1 MRSEI
6 MLEVLTNPG
15 EFFENKMKQEA
26 DFKPPIM
33 IVGIMAII
41 SAISAYI
48 IANTIVGSLQGDA
61 ATFVQ
66 IGAIIGAIFVIIV
79 VFIMWVI
86 YGGIFYLISMIFSG
100 QGNFKRV
107 LEFVAYG
114 FLPSILGS
122 LISLILTSRAYS
134 SLDFSIT
141 DPTILEKTLLS
152 DPYIMASSIIGI
164 ILTLWSANIWV
175 FAMMHS
181 RNLTVKNAIITVG
194 IPIGLYLIYAVYN
207 LYHALS

>member
-66 IGAIIGAIFVIIV
+66 IGAIIGAIFAIIV

-194 IPIGLYLIYAVYN
+194 IPIGLYLIYTVYN

>member
-1 MRSEI
+1 

-15 EFFENKMKQEA
+15 EFFENKMKREV

-33 IVGIMAII
+33 IVGVMAII

-48 IANTIVGSLQGDA
+48 ITTTIIGSLPSDA

-66 IGAIIGAIFVIIV
+66 IGAIIGAIIAMIV
-79 VFIMWVI
+79 VFIMWII
-86 YGGIFYLISMIFSG
+86 YGGIFYLISTVFGG

-114 FLPSILGS
+114 FIPSILGS
-122 LISLILTSRAYS
+122 VISLVLTSKAYS
-134 SLDFSIT
+134 SIDFSIT
-141 DPTILEKTLLS
+141 DPEILQKAMLS
-152 DPYIMASSIIGI
+152 DPYIMASSAIGI
-164 ILTLWSANIWV
+164 LLTLWSANIWV

-181 RNLTVKNAIITVG
+181 RNLTVKNALITVG
-194 IPIGLYLIYAVYN
+194 IPMGLYVIYMVYT
-207 LYHALS
+207 LYQALV

>member
-1 MRSEI
+1 

-194 IPIGLYLIYAVYN
+194 IPIGLYLIYTVYN

>member
-1 MRSEI
+1 

-33 IVGIMAII
+33 IIGIMAII
-41 SAISAYI
+41 SAISAYVV
-48 IANTIVGSLQGDA
+48 ANTIAGSLQGDA

-66 IGAIIGAIFVIIV
+66 IGAIIGAIFAMIV
-79 VFIMWVI
+79 MFIMWII
-86 YGGIFYLISMIFSG
+86 YGGIFYVISIVFGG

-122 LISLILTSRAYS
+122 LISLILTSRVYS

-141 DPTILEKTLLS
+141 DPAILEKTLLS
-152 DPYIMASSIIGI
+152 DPYIMASSVIGI

>member
-1 MRSEI
+1 

-15 EFFENKMKQEA
+15 EFFENKMKQEV

-33 IVGIMAII
+33 IVGVMAII

-48 IANTIVGSLQGDA
+48 ITTTIIGSLPSDA

-66 IGAIIGAIFVIIV
+66 IGAIIGAIIAMIV
-79 VFIMWVI
+79 VFIMWII
-86 YGGIFYLISMIFSG
+86 YGGIFYLISTVFGG

-114 FLPSILGS
+114 FIPSILGS
-122 LISLILTSRAYS
+122 VISLVLTSKAYS
-134 SLDFSIT
+134 SIDFSIT
-141 DPTILEKTLLS
+141 DPEILQKAMLS
-152 DPYIMASSIIGI
+152 DPYIMASSAIGI
-164 ILTLWSANIWV
+164 LLTLWSANIWV

-181 RNLTVKNAIITVG
+181 RNLTVKNALITVG
-194 IPIGLYLIYAVYN
+194 IPMGLYVIYMVYT
-207 LYHALS
+207 LYQALV